1 MIDHNHCKT
10 CDSYDTARTNGDL
23 HWCTECGDTENIEF
37 FEPQTPKPVT
47 KSWDVMIAH
56 PPCTYLAVSGARKI
70 NKKAL
75 YRRLY
80 KYGRSTN
87 PNLMYKYERAI
98 QKLFG
103 SSGNMPPHVSD
114 AFNKTDN
121 FDDFYLFVKNN
132 GGL

>member
-1 MIDHNHCKT
+1 MIEHNHCKT

-47 KSWDVMIAH
+47 K
-56 PPCTYLAVSGARKI
+56 PKI